1 MNILIIGRG
10 GREHAI
16 AWKIKQSP
24 LVKKIFVTP
33 GNAGT
38 SSIAQN
44 IEIDELDNEKLLAF
58 ALEHTIDL
66 TIVGPET
73 ALMNG
78 IVDVFNKHNLLI
90 FGPNKA
96 AATIEG
102 SKKFAKE
109 LMMNNGIPTAQY
121 AAFTDNINAKKYVEN
136 NTFPIVIK
144 ADNLAAGK
152 GVIIAQN
159 KMEAYTAIDSILID
173 KKFNSSALIIED
185 FLEGIEFSLM
195 AFVDGENVYP
205 MEIAQDYKRAFDNHL
220 GPNTGGMGAYS
231 PVAVI
236 SKEIINEAVE
246 KIMIP
251 TAKAMVAMGKPF
263 TGVLYGGLIYTNQ
276 GVKVIE
282 FNARFGD
289 PETEVILPRLN
300 NDLVE
305 IMINILKHKPIL
317 LSWDTHQTV
326 GVVMA
331 TIGYPDTYKIG
342 DIIKLPHLKNTT
354 IFHMGTTFNKNNEL
368 CINGGRVLFIVGKAL
383 SKNEARND
391 VYNTIENIHCNSLFY
406 RKDIGLD

>member
-24 LVKKIFVTP
+24 LVKKVFVTP

-58 ALEHTIDL
+58 ALEHSIDL

-159 KMEAYTAIDSILID
+159 IMEAYTAIDSILID

>member
-24 LVKKIFVTP
+24 LVKKIYVSP

-38 SSIAQN
+38 ASIAEN
-44 IEIDELDNEKLLAF
+44 IEINELDNEGLIKF
-58 ALEHTIDL
+58 ALENKIDL

-78 IVDVFNKHNLLI
+78 IVDAFNNHNLVI

-96 AATIEG
+96 AAEIEG

-109 LMMNNGIPTAQY
+109 LMLNNGIPTAQY
-121 AAFTDNINAKKYVEN
+121 ASFTDNIKAKNYVQN
-136 NTFPIVIK
+136 KSYPIVIK

-173 KKFNSSALIIED
+173 KKFNSSSLIIED

-205 MEIAQDYKRAFDNHL
+205 MEIAQDYKRAFDNHQ

-231 PVAVI
+231 PVSVI
-236 SKEIINEAVE
+236 STEEIKEAVE

-263 TGVLYGGLIYTNQ
+263 TGVLYGGLISTKK

-289 PETEVILPRLN
+289 PETEVILPRLK

-305 IMINILKHKPIL
+305 IMINILQHKPIKL
-317 LSWDTHQTV
+317 NWDSHQTV

-331 TIGYPDTYKIG
+331 TTGYPDKYTIG
-342 DIIKLPHLKNTT
+342 DIIKLPNLKQTS
-354 IFHMGTTFNKNNEL
+354 IFHMGTTFNKKNEL
-368 CINGGRVLFIVGKAL
+368 CVHGGRVLFIVGKAL
-383 SKNEARND
+383 TKNEARKD
-391 VYNTIENIHCNSLFY
+391 VYDTIENIQCDSLFY
-406 RKDIGLD
+406 RKDIGLA